1 MEINNCP
8 ICLEE
13 IYDNNIQPCN
23 CKNGIHINCLIKWIN
38 YKNSIVCEICNIEY
52 KINKDIL
59 DEYLIQENYE
69 LNIERNYQ
77 LEIENNYELNI
88 ENNYELDIEEMEN
101 IEEHIENNYI
111 KKCGNYCKNYCNKL
125 YDICSYTC
133 PLIFMMGGVFLVI
146 LIYNKGK
153 I

>member
-1 MEINNCP
+1 METNNCP

-13 IYDNNIQPCN
+13 IYNNNIQVCQ
-23 CKNGIHINCLIKWIN
+23 CKNGIHISCLIKWIN
-38 YKNSIVCEICNIEY
+38 YKNSIICEICNKEY

-69 LNIERNYQ
+69 LNTEHNYE
-77 LEIENNYELNI
+77 LNIENNYTLNI
-88 ENNYELDIEEMEN
+88 ENNYELDIEEIEN
-101 IEEHIENNYI
+101 IENIENNYI
-111 KKCGNYCKNYCNKL
+111 RICGNYCTNYCNKI

-133 PLIFMMGGVFLVI
+133 PLIVMMSGVFVVV
-146 LIYNKGK
+146 LIYNKGN